1 MVAAANSTNIFVE
14 MDRRRSSS
22 ASRLIRT
29 RSYGNPGQQQQ
40 QLKRTAS
47 SATTPPALV
56 PPPETKPPLI
66 EFPTSPQPPTS
77 GEQLVHYSHSKHPI
91 VQITLPDSFLCSG
104 CKEYGAGKRFS
115 CQQCDF
121 QLHDFCALSPPVL
134 NSHPFHAQHQLVFH
148 ARPKQGI
155 IIITTTIIIILI
167 FN

>member
-1 MVAAANSTNIFVE
+1 MAAANSTSSFIE
-14 MDRRRSSS
+14 MEKIRRS
-22 ASRLIRT
+22 ATTSRLIRT
-29 RSYGNPGQQQQ
+29 RSYANPPGQ
-40 QLKRTAS
+40 QLKRTS
-47 SATTPPALV
+47 SATTPSPSSV
-56 PPPETKPPLI
+56 PPETKPPLI
-66 EFPTSPQPPTS
+66 LFPTSPQPPSS
-77 GEQLVHYSHSKHPI
+77 GEQLVHYAHSKHPI

-155 IIITTTIIIILI
+155 IIILILI
-167 FN
+167 LMEIFN